1 MVELLAEYGLFLA
14 QAVTVVVAIL
24 IVFGGIASSSMSR
37 RQDDHGH
44 VKVTHLNE
52 TFEEMA
58 DILKEAVLT
67 KDQLKD
73 EEKAQKKK
81 DKEEKKAAKKKKPDT
96 EDKPEKKRVFVLDFD
111 GDMQAGGVEALG
123 TEITALLT
131 MATEKDEVV
140 IRLESPGG
148 QVHAYGLAASQLSRI
163 VDKKIPFTACVDK
176 VAASGG
182 YMMACVADK
191 IVAAPFSILGS
202 VGVVAELPNFNKI
215 MKKYD
220 VRANY
225 VRRALRNNGVTIPEE
240 NYKDNLLEGN
250 FKQPGWVTDITY
262 LIWNNKRAYLSTIL
276 DLETR
281 DWVAYKI
288 SFRNNNTL
296 VIDTLKQAIST
307 VKDPK
312 GIILHSDQGSQYLST
327 EYKIICESN
336 GILISHSKKGT
347 PLDNAVIE
355 SFHSILKKET
365 LYNNNIT
372 SLEEYIN
379 LVHEWMHFYNT
390 TRRRTK
396 KR

>member
-1 MVELLAEYGLFLA
+1 MLEVLNISRSTYYKYRHSADPDYSDYILIKKVFDDNKSTYGYRRVYDVLREDYGLYINHKK
-14 QAVTVVVAIL
+14 V
-24 IVFGGIASSSMSR
+24 SR
-37 RQDDHGH
+37 
-44 VKVTHLNE
+44 
-52 TFEEMA
+52 
-58 DILKEAVLT
+58 
-67 KDQLKD
+67 
-73 EEKAQKKK
+73 
-81 DKEEKKAAKKKKPDT
+81 
-96 EDKPEKKRVFVLDFD
+96 
-111 GDMQAGGVEALG
+111 
-123 TEITALLT
+123 
-131 MATEKDEVV
+131 
-140 IRLESPGG
+140 
-148 QVHAYGLAASQLSRI
+148 
-163 VDKKIPFTACVDK
+163 
-176 VAASGG
+176 
-182 YMMACVADK
+182 
-191 IVAAPFSILGS
+191 
-202 VGVVAELPNFNKI
+202 I

-220 VRANY
+220 IRANY

>member
-14 QAVTVVVAIL
+14 EAVTVVVAIL

-52 TFEEMA
+52 TFEDMA

-81 DKEEKKAAKKKKPDT
+81 EKEEKKAAKKKKPDAD
-96 EDKPEKKRVFVLDFD
+96 EKPEKKRVFVLDFD

-202 VGVVAELPNFNKI
+202 VGVVAELPNFNKV

-220 VRANY
+220 VDYDVYTA
-225 VRRALRNNGVTIPEE
+225 G
-240 NYKDNLLEGN
+240 
-250 FKQPGWVTDITY
+250 
-262 LIWNNKRAYLSTIL
+262 
-276 DLETR
+276 
-281 DWVAYKI
+281 AYK
-288 SFRNNNTL
+288 RTVTMLGENTEAGKAKFVEEL
-296 VIDTLKQAIST
+296 EST
-307 VKDPK
+307 HVLFKDMVAKNRPQLDIEK
-312 GIILHSDQGSQYLST
+312 VATGEHWYGSQAKELGLVDELKTSDDYLYEASKNADVY
-327 EYKIICESN
+327 E
-336 GILISHSKKGT
+336 ISYEVKQTMADKLGFAAEKAATRSLT
-347 PLDNAVIE
+347 RLW
-355 SFHSILKKET
+355 T
-365 LYNNNIT
+365 NIT
-372 SLEEYIN
+372 SRHNRIL
-379 LVHEWMHFYNT
+379 
-390 TRRRTK
+390 
-396 KR
+396 